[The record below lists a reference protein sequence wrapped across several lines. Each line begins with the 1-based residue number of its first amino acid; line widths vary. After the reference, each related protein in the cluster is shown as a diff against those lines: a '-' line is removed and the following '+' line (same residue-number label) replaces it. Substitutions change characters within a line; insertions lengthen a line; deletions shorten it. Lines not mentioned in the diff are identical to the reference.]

1 MLSHTTFEKA
11 GEKYEGKVAEKK
23 LQRLH
28 FFYALLNSCSSTVR
42 GIDVDFFSIKLQTRS
57 DGRSYLVLARD
68 SHRGYDF
75 ENRLSVRIHAA
86 LRFHSE
92 DREERMQAQAMMSG

>member
-1 MLSHTTFEKA
+1 MHGF
-11 GEKYEGKVAEKK
+11 
-23 LQRLH
+23 
-28 FFYALLNSCSSTVR
+28 
-42 GIDVDFFSIKLQTRS
+42 DVDFFSIKRQTRS